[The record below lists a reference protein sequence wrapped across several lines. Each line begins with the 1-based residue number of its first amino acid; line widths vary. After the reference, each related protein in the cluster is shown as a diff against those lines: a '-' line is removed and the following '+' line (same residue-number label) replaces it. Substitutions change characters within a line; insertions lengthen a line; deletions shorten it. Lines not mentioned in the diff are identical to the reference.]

1 MLKVQEHV
9 YSLKKDFKT
18 QGTTNPQ
25 ALSSILNLLVSHS
38 QDLRVINS
46 VDPCVLKSKYSLQQ

>member
-9 YSLKKDFKT
+9 YSLKKLNFKT

-25 ALSSILNLLVSHS
+25 ALSSILNLLMSHS

-46 VDPCVLKSKYSLQQ
+46 VDPCVLKSKYYL